1 MSEQTQFHVG
11 IRNPPE
17 IRRELLE
24 GTRSIIQLLQRYE
37 KFKKIR
43 DEKREDIVKLRG
55 LMKDIVDLNTRLKAI
70 FPEVPITEVHQKKKQ
85 EQVKVEEMPKPKQ
98 NVELNKL
105 EQELDHIES
114 KLASLK

>member
-1 MSEQTQFHVG
+1 MSENTQFHVG

-43 DEKREDIVKLRG
+43 SEKREHIIKLRET
-55 LMKDIVDLNTRLKAI
+55 MKDIVELNTKLKGI
-70 FPEVPITEVHQKKKQ
+70 FPEVPITEVHQ
-85 EQVKVEEMPKPKQ
+85 VKEKDKEKEKHKPKE
-98 NVELNKL
+98 NIEINKL
-105 EQELDHIES
+105 EEELDHIES
-114 KLASLK
+114 KLAALK